1 MANLDIRWKQRFQNY
16 EKAVAHLQ
24 EAVSKKDLSDL
35 EKAGVVQTYEFTF
48 ELGWKTVKD
57 YLQEKDIDVKFP
69 REVIKEGYKYDIIK
83 DGDAWIDMLQ
93 KRNLM
98 SHTYNEKNAELAYKL
113 IVEQYFDELYD
124 TYQKLKKEL

>member
-1 MANLDIRWKQRFQNY
+1 MSNLDVRWKQRFQNY
-16 EKAVAHLQ
+16 EKAVSHLQ
-24 EAVSKKDLSDL
+24 EAVAKNSLSDL

-57 YLQEKDIDVKFP
+57 YLQEKEIEVKFP
-69 REVIKEGYKYDIIK
+69 RDVIKEGFKYGIIK

-98 SHTYNEKNAELAYKL
+98 SHTYNKKNAELAHKL

-124 TYQKLKKEL
+124 TCQTLKKEL

>member
-1 MANLDIRWKQRFQNY
+1 M
-16 EKAVAHLQ
+16 
-24 EAVSKKDLSDL
+24 